1 MVALVTFPFNW
12 NEPVP
17 SHKNP
22 STPAVTVGR
31 GFIWIVKLSVTVTGH
46 IPVPVAVKVTV
57 IVPDALSL
65 GSISGFKVFSVPGTM
80 IAGPETL
87 HE

>member
-1 MVALVTFPFNW
+1 M
-12 NEPVP
+12 
-17 SHKNP
+17 
-22 STPAVTVGR
+22 
-31 GFIWIVKLSVTVTGH
+31 VTGH